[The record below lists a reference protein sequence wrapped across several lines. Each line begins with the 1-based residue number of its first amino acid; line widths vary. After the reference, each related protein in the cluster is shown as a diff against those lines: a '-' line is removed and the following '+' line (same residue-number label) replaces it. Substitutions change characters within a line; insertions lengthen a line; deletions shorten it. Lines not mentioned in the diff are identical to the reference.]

1 MPRGG
6 RPGGPGPM
14 GPGPMGPGG
23 PQMNPRYPMNR
34 PPMMG
39 PRGMMLVSDIF
50 NFCITNLLFFVA
62 SSDGFGYNR
71 KTRVSNNGNSIQ
83 SNGLNTIFY
92 HI

>member
-50 NFCITNLLFFVA
+50 NFCITNLLFFDV
-62 SSDGFGYNR
+62 SSDGFGYNK

>member
-71 KTRVSNNGNSIQ
+71 KTS
-83 SNGLNTIFY
+83 FE
-92 HI
+92 

>member
-14 GPGPMGPGG
+14 GPGHMGPGG
-23 PQMNPRYPMNR
+23 PMNPRYPMNR

-50 NFCITNLLFFVA
+50 QFLYTKLFEDYF
-62 SSDGFGYNR
+62 
-71 KTRVSNNGNSIQ
+71 
-83 SNGLNTIFY
+83 
-92 HI
+92 

>member
-50 NFCITNLLFFVA
+50 NFCITI

-71 KTRVSNNGNSIQ
+71 KTRVSTNGNSIQ

>member
-1 MPRGG
+1 
-6 RPGGPGPM
+6 M